1 MTSISLRLPDEIAKR
16 LEDLA
21 KLTGRTKTYY
31 AIEAI
36 CQHLDDLEDIYISER
51 RLEEMRS
58 GKVRPLSL
66 DDLIESHGVD
76 P

>member
-36 CQHLDDLEDIYISER
+36 CRHLDDLEDIYISER

-58 GKVRPLSL
+58 GKVRPVSL
-66 DDLIESHGVD
+66 DDLIESHDVD

>member
-1 MTSISLRLPDEIAKR
+1 MTSISLCLPDEVAKR

-21 KLTGRTKTYY
+21 KLTGRTKSHF

-36 CQHLDDLEDIYISER
+36 CWHLDDLEDIYISEG

-58 GKVRPLSL
+58 GEIRPLSL
-66 DDLIESHGVD
+66 NELIESQGVD

>member
-1 MTSISLRLPDEIAKR
+1 MTPISLRLPDEIAKR
-16 LEDLA
+16 LEELA
-21 KLTGRTKTYY
+21 KRTGRTKTHY

-36 CQHLDDLEDIYISER
+36 RRHLDDLEDIYISES

-66 DDLIESHGVD
+66 DDLIERHGVD